1 MSELQNGGGEAFHAG
16 VGGKDTTLP
25 KGESLALIARVL
37 ADPKSASR
45 ELATFPWSRWRPKV
59 RATLIFI
66 RQGDKLLLI
75 EKKTGLGAGKVNGP
89 GGKLEPGETPRQ
101 CAHRE
106 LEEELS
112 ITAEQLI
119 AVAQLRFLMS
129 NYHDIECL
137 VFFADHFAGHPT
149 ESPEARPFWCP
160 LDAIPW
166 SQMWEDD
173 ELWLPRALAGEKL
186 RCAFALDGERLIA
199 AQLDALTETSL
210 KVLAD
215 RLPYEGSQ
223 LGEKR

>member
-1 MSELQNGGGEAFHAG
+1 MDEQQIGGAGSALADTKEAP
-16 VGGKDTTLP
+16 LP
-25 KGESLALIARVL
+25 KAESLALIARVRRAPASAAQEL
-37 ADPKSASR
+37 AD
-45 ELATFPWSRWRPKV
+45 FPWSRWRPKV

-66 RQGDKLLLI
+66 RRGDELLLI

-112 ITAEQLI
+112 ITTEQLTP
-119 AVAQLRFLMS
+119 VAQLRFLMS

-137 VFFADHFAGHPT
+137 VFFADGFSGRPL

-166 SQMWEDD
+166 AQMWEDD
-173 ELWLPRALAGEKL
+173 VLWLPRALEGERL
-186 RCAFALDGERLIA
+186 RGAFALDGERLIA
-199 AQLDALTETSL
+199 AQLDALPAPQLTA
-210 KVLAD
+210 LAD
-215 RLPYEGSQ
+215 QLPAEGAL
-223 LGEKR
+223 LGEER